1 MKKITSKLN
10 SLRIVRGAVAL
21 ASAFVLLT
29 VPVSSIAGSFSFDG
43 IVTNNNP
50 ADPNTA
56 DSYTEQYSV
65 KWWDAHGATTAY
77 PQWQGDDPGETGA
90 TVRYGKGI
98 DIANAGT
105 VDESTEYSWLF
116 LEVPLLAKNM
126 IYQATK
132 DLFTADD
139 IAFYGEILNFD
150 KATGSEK
157 VVFGDSDLGDGK
169 DAGGGGSG
177 LVLLD
182 FAKSKDYDG
191 VAGIDDNNDSWD
203 VIDFRD
209 STDWLLGAG
218 SAECGAGNDPA
229 TDCYANERTM
239 SFEVKLAALANSNSL
254 ITAIQTNGLAFHLSP
269 ECVECDDGVSEIPV
283 PAAFWLF
290 GTALIGF
297 IGYSRRT
304 NLG

>member
-10 SLRIVRGAVAL
+10 SLRILRGAVAL

-50 ADPNTA
+50 ADPNTP
-56 DSYTEQYSV
+56 DSYTELYSV
-65 KWWDAHGATTAY
+65 KWWDAHGGSTAY
-77 PQWQGDDPGETGA
+77 PQWQGDDLGETGA

-98 DIANAGT
+98 DIAEAGT
-105 VDESTEYSWLF
+105 ATENTEYSWLF

-126 IYQATK
+126 IYQDTK
-132 DLFTADD
+132 DLFTPDD
-139 IAFYGEILNFD
+139 IAFYGEVLDFD

-157 VVFGDSDLGDGK
+157 VVFGDTDLGDGNGK
-169 DAGGGGSG
+169 DAGQI
-177 LVLLD
+177 LLD
-182 FAKSKDYDG
+182 FAKTKDYDG
-191 VAGIDDNNDSWD
+191 VDGFDDRNDSWD

-218 SAECGAGNDPA
+218 SAECGAGNDPT

-239 SFEVKLAALANSNSL
+239 SFEVKLAALGDSSDL
-254 ITAIQTNGLAFHLSP
+254 ITAIETYGLAFHLSP
-269 ECVECDDGVSEIPV
+269 ECVACDVSEIPV

-297 IGYSRRT
+297 IGFSRRT